1 MTRLGDLPRFLL
13 YLPFLALSG
22 AALARYHEGYQ
33 ALMLVFAAL
42 IFLTILIPE
51 LALCLLL
58 LSTPLSFRY
67 ILPFK
72 AEMQIPSEPLV
83 GILAVVFVMR
93 WLIRLIRPDV
103 DGRSPFPLRYPLLLL
118 AFATFISIF
127 NSPDLYISTKGAIR
141 ATAYMMLSFVVYDL
155 IRGEAHLRVIFLSAV
170 PSAIIAVIWTSMV
183 LIKHIDLWQWRIAY
197 QGSPFTNY
205 SVYGSFLSVFLIL
218 ILSRLLFDAGDYDKV
233 GWWAIFAVF
242 AGGMFLC
249 FSRGAWL
256 SMIVVIGAF
265 MMYRSE
271 VSAPRKLLLI
281 LGGIALIGVAASA
294 PGVSSALFE
303 RLGTFINMRFASNRA
318 RLLRWGAAV
327 MMFLRHPVIGNG
339 YGSFPLLYKGE
350 PWMIGPLAKYK
361 IGAHSEYFQ
370 VLSEMGILG
379 FGAWIWLIVE
389 FYRYGLKK
397 LRLARQS
404 GYAWLI
410 LGMMG
415 AEGALLI
422 HFTVNN
428 LLAADKVAVP
438 FWGLY
443 GLLPAVG
450 ERLEK
455 MQPA

>member
-1 MTRLGDLPRFLL
+1 MTRLGDLPRFFL
-13 YLPFLALSG
+13 YLPFLAFLG

-33 ALMLVFAAL
+33 ALILVFSAL
-42 IFLTILIPE
+42 LFLAILLPE
-51 LALCLLL
+51 LVLYFLL

-72 AEMQIPSEPLV
+72 AEMQVPSEPLV
-83 GILAVVFVMR
+83 GILAVIFVMR
-93 WLIRLIRPDV
+93 WLIRLMRSEV
-103 DGRSPFPLRYPLLLL
+103 DDRSPFPLRYPLLLFI
-118 AFATFISIF
+118 FATFISIIR
-127 NSPDLYISTKGAIR
+127 SPDLYISVKGAIR

-155 IRGEAHLRVIFLSAV
+155 IRSENHLKALFLSAV
-170 PSAIIAVIWTSMV
+170 PSAIVAVIWTSIV

-205 SVYGSFLSVFLIL
+205 SVYGSFLSVFLI
-218 ILSRLLFDAGDYDKV
+218 ISLSRLLFDAGDYDKV
-233 GWWAIFAVF
+233 GWWVIFAVF
-242 AGGMFLC
+242 ACGMLLC

-256 SMIVVIGAF
+256 SVIVVITAL

-271 VSAPRKLLLI
+271 VSAPRKLLLV
-281 LGGIALIGVAASA
+281 LGGIVLIGVAVSA

-327 MMFLRHPVIGNG
+327 MMFLRHPLIGNG
-339 YGSFPLLYKGE
+339 YGAFALLYKGE

-379 FGAWIWLIVE
+379 FGAWIWVMVE
-389 FYRYGLKK
+389 FYRYGLRK
-397 LRLARQS
+397 LRLARRS

-422 HFTVNN
+422 HFLVNN
-428 LLAADKVAVP
+428 LIAADKIAVP

-450 ERLEK
+450 ERLKKE
-455 MQPA
+455 QPA